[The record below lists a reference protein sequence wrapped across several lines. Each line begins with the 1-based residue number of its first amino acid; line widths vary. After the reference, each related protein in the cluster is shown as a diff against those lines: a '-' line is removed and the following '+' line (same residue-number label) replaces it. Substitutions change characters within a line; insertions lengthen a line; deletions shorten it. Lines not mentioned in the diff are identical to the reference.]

1 MKDKEPFKW
10 SECQQQAF
18 ESLKGALLAKPVLK
32 LYNPKA
38 EITELHTDASSVG
51 LGAIHFQADVVG
63 DKKQMVYAISRKT
76 TEVESKYHSSRL
88 QLLVIAWALR
98 RLRPLLIGIP
108 FTICTDCR
116 CLVNINAWR
125 TQSSQI
131 ARWISEIAE
140 FNFEIKHVPGENMK
154 YVDALSRAPVNEKV
168 EKKMV
173 IETREEEILMF
184 QKSD

>member
-1 MKDKEPFKW
+1 ME
-10 SECQQQAF
+10 
-18 ESLKGALLAKPVLK
+18 
-32 LYNPKA
+32 
-38 EITELHTDASSVG
+38 
-51 LGAIHFQADVVG
+51 
-63 DKKQMVYAISRKT
+63 
-76 TEVESKYHSSRL
+76 
-88 QLLVIAWALR
+88 
-98 RLRPLLIGIP
+98 
-108 FTICTDCR
+108 
-116 CLVNINAWR
+116 R
-125 TQSSQI
+125 TRSI